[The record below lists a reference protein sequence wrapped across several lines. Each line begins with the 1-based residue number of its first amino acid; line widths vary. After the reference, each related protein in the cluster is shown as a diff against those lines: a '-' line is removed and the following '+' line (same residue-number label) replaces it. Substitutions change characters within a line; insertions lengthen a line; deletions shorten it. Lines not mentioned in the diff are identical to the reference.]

1 MQRGMEKRSSALH
14 GGQQEER
21 LRKSQERENENGEQE
36 REGEGE
42 EAGWDRQGNQTAP
55 KDSSHM

>member
-36 REGEGE
+36 REGEG
-42 EAGWDRQGNQTAP
+42 WDRQGNQTAP